1 MLIFDS
7 RVNSNTKSKSNPFY
21 IKYLS
26 NTISRDISEKYK
38 DYKKSSKIYN
48 YNYIQLNCFSS
59 LDMN

>member
-7 RVNSNTKSKSNPFY
+7 RVNSNIKSKSNPFY

-38 DYKKSSKIYN
+38 D
-48 YNYIQLNCFSS
+48 
-59 LDMN
+59 